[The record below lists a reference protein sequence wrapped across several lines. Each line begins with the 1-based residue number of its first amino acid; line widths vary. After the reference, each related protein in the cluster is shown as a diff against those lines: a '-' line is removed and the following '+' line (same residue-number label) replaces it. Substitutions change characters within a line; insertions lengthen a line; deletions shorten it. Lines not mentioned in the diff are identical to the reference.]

1 MATATRER
9 FLTAATGL
17 FRRQGYSGTGL
28 KQIVA
33 ESRAPLGSLYHFFP
47 GGKQDLAVQ
56 AIAPTPQRP

>member
-33 ESRAPLGSLYHFFP
+33 ESRAPLGSLYH
-47 GGKQDLAVQ
+47 
-56 AIAPTPQRP
+56 